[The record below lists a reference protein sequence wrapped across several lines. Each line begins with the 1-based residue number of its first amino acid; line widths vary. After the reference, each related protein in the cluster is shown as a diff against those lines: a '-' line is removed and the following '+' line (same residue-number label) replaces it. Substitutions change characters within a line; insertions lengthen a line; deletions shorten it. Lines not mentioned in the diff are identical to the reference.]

1 MPMAELRMEKKQ
13 AFCNAAGLLHQQ
25 SYGSHG
31 RGEFG
36 FLTWSKCSSAT
47 TNSLSMEIF
56 LVEASWLKINHTN
69 KRGRIMKIKDF
80 LEENKGKK
88 IVIEVENGI
97 IKKVTIEEMKY
108 EIKNDNPYKK

>member
-36 FLTWSKCSSAT
+36 LLTWSKCSSAT

-69 KRGRIMKIKDF
+69 KGAVLLLCLYLGVSCSYTHTDF
-80 LEENKGKK
+80 VCHSHAFLPVLRSK
-88 IVIEVENGI
+88 
-97 IKKVTIEEMKY
+97 
-108 EIKNDNPYKK
+108 